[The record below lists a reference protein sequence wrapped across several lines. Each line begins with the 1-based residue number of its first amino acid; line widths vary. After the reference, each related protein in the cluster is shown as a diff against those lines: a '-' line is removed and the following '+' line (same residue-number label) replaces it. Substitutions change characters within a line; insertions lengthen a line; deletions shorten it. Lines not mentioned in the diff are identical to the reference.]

1 MSAPPCSASP
11 GYEQPN
17 PGCPSLVQ
25 QGECWPNIAPCG
37 VTQYEQIV
45 ATDNLGVAFSENAWA
60 AAQQEG
66 QYPCPDRYP
75 KWPAPKEYMELDQP
89 QQLVTGMDPDMAID
103 ETPYLQQ
110 RVFPVAYNDPAEFA
124 DPAAAPALPYM
135 PMPPGSPSLR
145 ASPVNPP
152 SMPPMQNP
160 VQMVRFEA
168 DTTGEPSMDQHFFPL
183 IGYGIRGIWY
193 HLSNYSQVP
202 QDSFFSKLHF
212 IFLAENRWKAIV
224 FALISAILL
233 ALLLYLLLSN
243 NGPFA
248 RQPYQYSRPTA
259 L

>member
-1 MSAPPCSASP
+1 MSAPACSASP

-37 VTQYEQIV
+37 VTEYEQLV

-103 ETPYLQQ
+103 ETPYLPQ
-110 RVFPVAYNDPAEFA
+110 RVFPLSFNDPTAYA

-135 PMPPGSPSLR
+135 PMPPGTPSLR
-145 ASPVNPP
+145 ASSVNPP
-152 SMPPMQNP
+152 SVPP

-168 DTTGEPSMDQHFFPL
+168 DANPSIEAEPSMDQHFFPL
-183 IGYGIRGIWY
+183 IGYGLRGIWY
-193 HLSNYSQVP
+193 HLRHYSQVP
-202 QDSFFSKLHF
+202 GHSFFSKMHF
-212 IFLAENRWKAIV
+212 IFLAENRWKALV
-224 FALISAILL
+224 FALVSAALL
-233 ALLLYLLLSN
+233 AVVLYLLLSSG
-243 NGPFA
+243 GPFA
-248 RQPYQYSRPTA
+248 KKPSQYARPTA

>member
-1 MSAPPCSASP
+1 MSAPACSASP

-37 VTQYEQIV
+37 VTEYEQIV
-45 ATDNLGVAFSENAWA
+45 AADNLGVAFSENAWA

-89 QQLVTGMDPDMAID
+89 EQLVTGMDPDMAID

-110 RVFPVAYNDPAEFA
+110 RVFPLTFDDPSAFA

-135 PMPPGSPSLR
+135 PVAPGSASLR
-145 ASPVNPP
+145 AGPVNPP
-152 SMPPMQNP
+152 STPP
-160 VQMVRFEA
+160 VQMVRFDA
-168 DTTGEPSMDQHFFPL
+168 DTDRAGEPSLDQHFFPL
-183 IGYGIRGIWY
+183 IGYGLRGIWY
-193 HLSNYSQVP
+193 HLRHFNQVP
-202 QDSFFSKLHF
+202 RDSFFGKLQF
-212 IFLAENRWKAIV
+212 VFLAENRWKALV
-224 FALISAILL
+224 FALLSTLLL
-233 ALLLYLLLSN
+233 AIVLYLLLAN
-243 NGPFA
+243 GGPFSKK
-248 RQPYQYSRPTA
+248 PSQYTRATA